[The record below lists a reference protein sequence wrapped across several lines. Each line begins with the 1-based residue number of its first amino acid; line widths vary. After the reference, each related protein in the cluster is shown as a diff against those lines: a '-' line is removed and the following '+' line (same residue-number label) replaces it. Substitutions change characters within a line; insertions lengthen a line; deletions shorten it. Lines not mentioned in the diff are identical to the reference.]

1 MAEVVTKSRLQERY
15 QTEIRPK
22 LLEERGYKNINQV
35 PRVSKV
41 IINVGVGEGRDN
53 PKAIEN
59 AVTMLATVAN
69 QKPVVTKARK
79 SISNFK
85 IRQGMKIGAMVTLR
99 GHMMW
104 HFLDRLT
111 TVVLPRVRDF
121 QGISVKNF
129 DGRGNYN
136 LGLKDQLVFPEIVFD
151 EIGALKGM
159 QITIVTTA
167 DNNIDAAAL
176 LQQLGLPFNDYT
188 PVAKVA

>member
-1 MAEVVTKSRLQERY
+1 MQERY
-15 QTEIRPK
+15 NTEIRSR
-22 LLEERGYKNINQV
+22 LLEEREYGNMMRV
-35 PRVSKV
+35 PRIEKV
-41 IINVGVGEGRDN
+41 VINVGVGEGRDN
-53 PKAIEN
+53 PKAVEN
-59 AVTMLATVAN
+59 AVAMLTTIAG

-85 IRQGMKIGAMVTLR
+85 IREGMKIGTMVTLR

-104 HFLDRLT
+104 HFLDKLMN
-111 TVVLPRVRDF
+111 VVLPRVRDF
-121 QGISVKNF
+121 QGVSVKNF

-159 QITIVTTA
+159 QITIVTSA

-176 LQQLGLPFNDYT
+176 LSQLGMPFNDYT